1 MLTGPQEGKQGNK
14 NKIFTFYQKETG
26 TKYPIIQ
33 TEKKN
38 GGIINIDLYPK
49 LILIDLKK

>member
-33 TEKKN
+33 AEKKM
-38 GGIINIDLYPK
+38 GVL